1 MRSKIRLSLLLSLVF
16 HVVLVLGLFS
26 RADHD
31 GREAEGLIVELVS
44 LGQIASAPLRTG
56 DSTGASDLLPQPAF
70 PMGSDETFDSIEEE
84 AQPPEPFFDPDAEA
98 QSPPTFDQEEQEMS
112 FPEESDRSF
121 DPDLPPMEDVEE
133 SLSEERTETEPAFRR
148 VAGIDR
154 SKKEST
160 GSTVPK
166 GTGHGSP
173 GDGAPQ
179 PTVGDAMPG
188 GAAGAG
194 GGQSGPRFVIPSAGQ
209 SNPKP
214 HYPERARAEGREG
227 TALLRVTVLATGKV
241 GEALIEQSSGHTD
254 LDRSAVE
261 AVRKWT
267 FLPARRGENPVT
279 SSIRI
284 PVIFALN
291 HP

>member
-31 GREAEGLIVELVS
+31 GREAEGLVVELVS
-44 LGQIASAPLRTG
+44 LGQIESAPLRTG
-56 DSTGASDLLPQPAF
+56 DSTGASDLLPPQPAF

-98 QSPPTFDQEEQEMS
+98 QSPPAFDQEEQEMS

-133 SLSEERTETEPAFRR
+133 SLSEERTETEPAFWL

-154 SKKEST
+154 SE
-160 GSTVPK
+160 GSGGVVSGEGAADGFP
-166 GTGHGSP
+166 GGS
-173 GDGAPQ
+173 APQ
-179 PTVGDAMPG
+179 PTVGDALPG
-188 GAAGAG
+188 GAVGAG
-194 GGQSGPRFVIPSAGQ
+194 GGRSGPRFVIPSARQ

-227 TALLRVTVLATGKV
+227 TALLRVTVLPTGKV
-241 GEALIEQSSGHTD
+241 GEALIEQSSGHAD

-261 AVRKWT
+261 AVMKWI
-267 FLPARRGENPVT
+267 FLPARRGENPVV
-279 SSIRI
+279 SSVRI
-284 PVIFALN
+284 PVTFALDR
-291 HP
+291 P